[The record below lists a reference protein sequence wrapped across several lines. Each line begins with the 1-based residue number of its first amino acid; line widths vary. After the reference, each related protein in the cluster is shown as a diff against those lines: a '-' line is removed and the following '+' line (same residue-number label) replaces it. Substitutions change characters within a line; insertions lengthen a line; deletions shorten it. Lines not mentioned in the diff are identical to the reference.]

1 MIERAILMPS
11 CLVVQ
16 HVEPEGP
23 YAIGEALT
31 AAGVDVVRWRTYT
44 GEPLPGRVDEF
55 DGLVVMGG
63 PMSATSDDG
72 FPTRFD
78 ELALLVEAIDLG
90 LPVLGVC
97 LGAQLLAL
105 AGGGRVMAGRAGPEI
120 GWAPVRFGAVAVD
133 DALFS
138 AVPTELT
145 VLHWH
150 GDTYDLPPGAVHL
163 ASSSSYPQHGFRVGD
178 RAWGLQFHVEVDQVA
193 VDAFVDAFGHETLTA
208 GTTPAAIRAA
218 TPGALT
224 ALVPHRRGVLARF
237 AALVA
242 AGDRTAGGGGV
253 DQLADRA

>member
-16 HVEPEGP
+16 HAEPEGP
-23 YAIGEALT
+23 YAIGEALA
-31 AAGVDVVRWRTYT
+31 AAGVDVVRWRTYAA
-44 GEPLPGRVDEF
+44 ESLPRRLDEL

-72 FPTRFD
+72 FPTRSD
-78 ELALLVEAIDLG
+78 ELELLVEAVDLG

-120 GWAPVRFGAVAVD
+120 GWAPVRFGAVAAD

-163 ASSSSYPQHGFRVGD
+163 ASSASYPQQAFRLGNQ
-178 RAWGLQFHVEVDQVA
+178 AWGLQFHVEVDEVA
-193 VDAFVDAFGHETLTA
+193 VDAFVDAFGHEALA
-208 GTTPAAIRAA
+208 ADTTPAAIRAA

-224 ALVPHRRGVLARF
+224 ALVPQRREVLARF

-242 AGDRTAGGGGV
+242 AGDRIGGM
-253 DQLADRA
+253 DRLADRT